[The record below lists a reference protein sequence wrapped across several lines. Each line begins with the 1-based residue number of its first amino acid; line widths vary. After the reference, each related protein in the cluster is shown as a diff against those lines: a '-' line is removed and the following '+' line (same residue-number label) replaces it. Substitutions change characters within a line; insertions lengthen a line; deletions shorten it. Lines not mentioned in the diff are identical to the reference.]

1 MLELTKHGFSREKAY
16 TIVQKHAQKS
26 IKSNIPLYESMIKD
40 KAITSKIAII
50 KLKKMFDYNYHTRK
64 INVIFNRIFK

>member
-1 MLELTKHGFSREKAY
+1 MGRNKIKISHDLALNSKFLTEWL
-16 TIVQKHAQKS
+16 KS